1 MAGSSDLEANRMAH
15 GSVAADSQVAEK
27 PGNQGTAPRV
37 HASAYILYVNL
48 LLGELRGMTNT
59 AL

>member
-1 MAGSSDLEANRMAH
+1 MAH
-15 GSVAADSQVAEK
+15 GSVAADSQVTEK

-59 AL
+59 VL